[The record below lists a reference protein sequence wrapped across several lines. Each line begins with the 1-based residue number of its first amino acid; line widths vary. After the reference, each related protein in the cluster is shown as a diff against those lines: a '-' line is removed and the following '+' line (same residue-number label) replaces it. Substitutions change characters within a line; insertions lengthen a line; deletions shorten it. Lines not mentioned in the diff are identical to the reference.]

1 MRGFA
6 TKGLEGVTIEVEGLR
21 GGAGGRAMS
30 ISWDRGDAGAAGAA
44 YREIKRRIVNL
55 EYRPTE
61 KLSEARLAAELP
73 FGRSP
78 IRTALAQLRTERW
91 VDVSPQS
98 GTFVKAL
105 TDRDIQNVT
114 ELRVMLE
121 VHCARTA
128 ARSLGK
134 TEMEALRNA
143 FRTFGPAAA
152 AGGVEAFIE
161 LDTRLHLALYRVA
174 GNELI
179 AGILLDLRDKVQWIR
194 RACAVSTDRVQE
206 GFAELEQIFA
216 ALESRDAEAA
226 GERMALHIGNAA
238 KFCRTVEQGTT
249 ALGAAG

>member
-1 MRGFA
+1 MSASWERG
-6 TKGLEGVTIEVEGLR
+6 E
-21 GGAGGRAMS
+21 
-30 ISWDRGDAGAAGAA
+30 AGAAGAA

-98 GTFVKAL
+98 GTFVRAL
-105 TDRDIQNVT
+105 TDRDVQNVT
-114 ELRVMLE
+114 ELREMLE

-128 ARSLGK
+128 ARHLGEAEMKSL
-134 TEMEALRNA
+134 RDA
-143 FRTFGPAAA
+143 FRIFGPAAA
-152 AGGVEAFIE
+152 SGGVEAFIE
-161 LDTRLHLALYRVA
+161 LDTRLHSALYRVA

-194 RACAVSTDRVQE
+194 RACAVSTERVQE

-216 ALESRDAEAA
+216 ALEARDAEAA
-226 GERMALHIGNAA
+226 GTRMARHIDNAA
-238 KFCRTVEQGTT
+238 AFCRTVEQGTA
-249 ALGAAG
+249 ALGVA

>member
-1 MRGFA
+1 
-6 TKGLEGVTIEVEGLR
+6 
-21 GGAGGRAMS
+21 MS
-30 ISWDRGDAGAAGAA
+30 TSWDRGEASAAGAA

-55 EYRPTE
+55 EYRPAE

-78 IRTALAQLRTERW
+78 IRTALAQLRSERW

-105 TDRDIQNVT
+105 NDRDIQNVT

-121 VHCARTA
+121 VHCARKA
-128 ARSLGK
+128 ARSFGEGEIK
-134 TEMEALRNA
+134 GLRDA

-152 AGGVEAFIE
+152 LGDVESFIE
-161 LDTRLHLALYRVA
+161 VDTRLHLALYRMA

-179 AGILLDLRDKVQWIR
+179 AGILLDLRHKVQWIR
-194 RACAVSTDRVQE
+194 RACAVSSERVQE

-216 ALESRDAEAA
+216 ALEERNADVA
-226 GERMALHIGNAA
+226 GAQMALHITNAA
-238 KFCRTVEQGTT
+238 AFCRAVDQGRAPLRTT
-249 ALGAAG
+249 G

>member
-1 MRGFA
+1 
-6 TKGLEGVTIEVEGLR
+6 
-21 GGAGGRAMS
+21 MS
-30 ISWDRGDAGAAGAA
+30 AFWDRGDTGAAGAA

-78 IRTALAQLRTERW
+78 IRTALAQLRSERW

-98 GTFVKAL
+98 GTFVRAL
-105 TDRDIQNVT
+105 NDHDIQNVT

-128 ARSLGK
+128 AGSLGE
-134 TEMEALRNA
+134 TEMKALRDA
-143 FRTFGPAAA
+143 FRLFGPVAAS
-152 AGGVEAFIE
+152 GDVEAFIE

-194 RACAVSTDRVQE
+194 RACAVSSERVQE
-206 GFAELEQIFA
+206 GFAELEGIFA
-216 ALESRDAEAA
+216 ALQERDAEAA
-226 GERMALHIGNAA
+226 GARMALHIGNAA
-238 KFCRTVEQGTT
+238 AFCRAVDQ
-249 ALGAAG
+249 GAAAPGGAG